1 MRKIRANVPS
11 RKKIK
16 LEWFKSKCDFT
27 IERNIAIEYNANSV
41 TYNKINWDVKVKYL
55 LTKEGDPKE
64 IPSNS
69 PMTLYKGGLPFLFL
83 STSATIGNKIISEE
97 LIDSD
102 IIVDD
107 DIVQISEGKPEITFE
122 DALKP
127 EEHIEV
133 RTRYDKINR
142 KITIENKLDNEIE
155 LKLNFKQT
163 KDVTFVKSDP
173 VPDET
178 EEPNFKY
185 NIKIPSEESKKISL
199 ELQAKIV
206 KRVTKIKP
214 EYIKKSPDEYNTFE
228 KRIK

>member
-41 TYNKINWDVKVKYL
+41 TYNKINWDVNVKYL

-69 PMTLYKGGLPFLFL
+69 PMTLYKGGLPSLFL

-142 KITIENKLDNEIE
+142 KINIENKLDNEIE
-155 LKLNFKQT
+155 LNVFDGIDWKEYKGDKNTVQKLL
-163 KDVTFVKSDP
+163 DMGICVSDKP
-173 VPDET
+173 KRSSPSAV
-178 EEPNFKY
+178 FKY
-185 NIKIPSEESKKISL
+185 P
-199 ELQAKIV
+199 AG
-206 KRVTKIKP
+206 RVLDYIYGEIQQTP
-214 EYIKKSPDEYNTFE
+214 ETLWGT
-228 KRIK
+228 